1 MMSCT
6 LCLTLLMPP
15 DLPNPCSN
23 SLPVPA
29 PLFPCSNCDRSLS
42 GNAWRVGNPSY
53 SSNNGVTQVTLPLYA
68 EGGIPC
74 TTLNKIEINLRS
86 VTSECWKCDLLYVT

>member
-1 MMSCT
+1 M
-6 LCLTLLMPP
+6 
-15 DLPNPCSN
+15 PNPLNASQVAS
-23 SLPVPA
+23 SLFPSVCA

-86 VTSECWKCDLLYVT
+86 VTSECWKCDLPCVS